1 MWIDL
6 EGFLLSEISRTGK
19 ENYIFF
25 SLLFGIYLYI
35 FTHMRNLKNKKIAR
49 NRLKDTEN
57 KLLPEGRV
65 EEWVKKVKGT
75 KRYKLP
81 VINK

>member
-1 MWIDL
+1 
-6 EGFLLSEISRTGK
+6 
-19 ENYIFF
+19 
-25 SLLFGIYLYI
+25 
-35 FTHMRNLKNKKIAR
+35 MRNLKNKKIAR

-65 EEWVKKVKGT
+65 DEWVKKVKGT

>member
-65 EEWVKKVKGT
+65 DEWVKKVKGT

>member
-1 MWIDL
+1 MDL
-6 EGFLLSEISRTGK
+6 EGFLLSEIIQTGK

-25 SLLFGIYLYI
+25 FTFIWNLFVYFHSYLES
-35 FTHMRNLKNKKIAR
+35 TKKKKIAR
-49 NRLKDTEN
+49 NRDTKN

-65 EEWVKKVKGT
+65 EEWVKKVKGS

-81 VINK
+81 IIK

>member
-1 MWIDL
+1 MDL
-6 EGFLLSEISRTGK
+6 EGFLLSEIIQTGK

-25 SLLFGIYLYI
+25 FTFIWNLFVYFHSYV
-35 FTHMRNLKNKKIAR
+35 KSKKKIAR
-49 NRLKDTEN
+49 NRDTKN

-65 EEWVKKVKGT
+65 EEWVKKVKGS

-81 VINK
+81 IIT